1 MLRILMLLAV
11 IGAAVLAAPID
22 SIIIHGLAVSSTGE
36 GSVVDISIS
45 AIKYGNGS
53 VYVAAVPETGEG
65 FGPSAQ
71 VAAFVA
77 SRVANVDLDN
87 ITFLVSVRGLETAV
101 GGPSASGYMAV
112 AMYSILTGVPMRN
125 DTVMTGIILPDGLI
139 GPVGGVGAKA
149 EAAERAGF
157 KRLLVPYGQQGEVTG
172 NIKVIPV
179 LTIEDAIRELTGTEL
194 RVRRVP
200 EGEIDK
206 GPYREVGR
214 LLFELVYARF
224 NSTVP
229 PQLRQRYLPP
239 NIGDLVRGGRYYT
252 AASLIFSSLNRY
264 IAENIDSVPNP
275 LGTARSIAD
284 EVAGMLDSMN
294 ATTAN
299 LDIMVAIYRRI
310 YEVRII
316 LDSRERTRDDVAA
329 AYARAITL
337 PDWVTAIKS
346 LRGGS
351 PIPPQYLED
360 LALVYFEYARSVY
373 SYLYSLVGAASGPLN
388 RMETL
393 VRYAMEAFNEGRYA
407 ATIAL
412 SLEVI
417 ADASARMNLIT
428 VGRIGEELWERILGV
443 VRPRALDNMWYV
455 SRGGGSNIL
464 PLLYLEYGDY
474 YRETGDYFTSLYF
487 YELSSIYGSMVR
499 DMLRRI
505 GAPINNITVS
515 VDVPP
520 QASVDVDVPGDG
532 NAVDAIAGLAQIIE
546 PYYTYVSLAIL
557 LLAGVVVILRLLMH

>member
-1 MLRILMLLAV
+1 MLLLAV
-11 IGAAVLAAPID
+11 MGTAAILAAPVD
-22 SIIIHGLAVSSTGE
+22 SITIHGLAVSSTGE

-45 AIKYGNGS
+45 ALRYGNGS

-87 ITFLVSVRGLETAV
+87 ITFLVSVRGLEAAV
-101 GGPSASGYMAV
+101 GGPSASGYIAV
-112 AMYSILTGVPMRN
+112 AMYSLLTGTPMRN

-149 EAAERAGF
+149 RAAERAGF
-157 KRLLVPYGQQGEVTG
+157 KRLLVPYGQQGEATG
-172 NIKVIPV
+172 SIRVVPV
-179 LTIEDAIRELTGTEL
+179 LTIEDAIRELTGVAL
-194 RVRRVP
+194 RVREVS
-200 EGEIDK
+200 EDEIDK
-206 GPYREVGR
+206 RPYREVGR

-239 NIGDLVRGGRYYT
+239 NLGELVGKERYYT

-264 IAENIDSVPNP
+264 LTDNIDSVPNP
-275 LGTARSIAD
+275 LGIAKSIAD
-284 EVAGMLDSMN
+284 EVAGSLDAMN
-294 ATTAN
+294 VTTAN
-299 LDIMVAIYRRI
+299 LDILVAIYRRV

-316 LDSRERTRDDVAA
+316 LDAQERTRDEVAA

-337 PDWVTAIKS
+337 PDWVTAIRG

-373 SYLYSLVGAASGPLN
+373 SYLYSLVGVASGPLT

-393 VRYAMEAFNEGRYA
+393 IRYAMEAFNEGRYA

-455 SRGGGSNIL
+455 SRWGGSNIL

-474 YRETGDYFTSLYF
+474 YREAGDYFTSLYF

-499 DMLRRI
+499 DMLKRM
-505 GAPINNITVS
+505 GAPVGNITVS

-520 QASVDVDVPGDG
+520 QARASVDVPGDG
-532 NAVDAIAGLAQIIE
+532 GAVDAVAWFARMIE
-546 PYYTYVSLAIL
+546 PYYAYISLAIL
-557 LLAGVVVILRLLMH
+557 LLAGIIVVLRLLMH